1 MGKIGGNSWLTAVK
15 KAFRSPTKENE
26 KRSCRRREDSEQEEE
41 DQKKRGKRRWIF
53 KKTSYQE
60 TVIQHSEAR
69 TIITAANAKAIYNS
83 ETSALNTTPKA
94 AEAEQRHAIAVAIA
108 TTAAAHAAVATAQAA
123 VEVVRLTRPTIFVR
137 EHFAAIVIQTAFR
150 GYLARRAL
158 RALKGLVKVQAVV
171 RGHNIRKRTN
181 ITLRCMEAMVRVQAR
196 VRDQRKRL
204 STHEK
209 TTDSVFS
216 DPNSLWSSH
225 FLDRK
230 SISRE
235 ESGNVDDWI
244 HWDEQPKTLEEIQAI
259 LQKTKEATLKR
270 EKALACSFS
279 HQIWRTDRDIVESE
293 DELNGKTRWVDRRT
307 TRKQWESTGRM
318 LCDHMES
325 IKTVEIDTSRPYSYS
340 APNSQKSNRQYHYQ
354 QQRPSSF
361 FVASPLHKADNSLPI
376 RSITPSPSKA
386 KPFQMYSSSP
396 RYLKEEES
404 HPSPHTPNSGSYN
417 HRLSGNP
424 GAASAIPN
432 YMAATESTKARSRSQ
447 SAPKQ
452 RPSST
457 SEREKVGSAKK
468 RLSFPVPD
476 QYDVEGSKDQVYD
489 YNSGSPSYKS
499 VRGGH
504 FGMEQK
510 SNVSSC
516 YADSLGEEIFP
527 PSTNDL
533 KKWLR

>member
-26 KRSCRRREDSEQEEE
+26 KRSCRRREDNEQEEE
-41 DQKKRGKRRWIF
+41 EKKRGKRRWIF
-53 KKTSYQE
+53 KKPSYQE

-69 TIITAANAKAIYNS
+69 TITTTANNAKAITNS
-83 ETSALNTTPKA
+83 ESSVLNTIPEA

-108 TTAAAHAAVATAQAA
+108 TAAAAQAAVATAQAA
-123 VEVVRLTRPTIFVR
+123 VEVVRLTRPSIFVR
-137 EHFAAIVIQTAFR
+137 EHFAAIVIQTGFR

-158 RALKGLVKVQAVV
+158 RALKGLVKLQALV
-171 RGHNIRKRTN
+171 RGHNVRKRAN

-204 STHEK
+204 SAHEGSS
-209 TTDSVFS
+209 DSVFRH
-216 DPNSLWSSH
+216 PNSLWSSH
-225 FLDRK
+225 LVDRK

-244 HWDEQPKTLEEIQAI
+244 RWDEHPKTLEEIQAI
-259 LQKTKEATLKR
+259 LQTTKEAALKR
-270 EKALACSFS
+270 EKDLAHALS
-279 HQIWRTDRDIVESE
+279 HQIWRTDRGAVESE
-293 DELNGKTRWVDRRT
+293 EELDGNTGWVDRWT

-318 LCDHMES
+318 SCDHIDP
-325 IKTVEIDTSRPYSYS
+325 IKTVEIDTFRPYSYS
-340 APNSQKSNRQYHYQ
+340 APHSQKSNRQYHHQ
-354 QQRPSSF
+354 LQRPSSY
-361 FVASPLHKADNSLPI
+361 FVTSPLHKANNSLPI
-376 RSITPSPSKA
+376 RSVTPSPSKA
-386 KPFQMYSSSP
+386 KPLQMYSASP
-396 RYLKEEES
+396 RYLKEEKS
-404 HPSPHTPNSGSYN
+404 HPSPHTPNSGSYT
-417 HRLSGNP
+417 HRMSGNA
-424 GAASAIPN
+424 GAAAPMPN
-432 YMAATESTKARSRSQ
+432 YMAATASAMARFRSQ

-452 RPSST
+452 RPSNP
-457 SEREKVGSAKK
+457 EREIVGSAKK

-476 QYDVEGSKDQVYD
+476 QFGVDGSKDQIYD

-499 VRGGH
+499 GHGIH

-510 SNVSSC
+510 SNLSSC

-533 KKWLR
+533 RKWLR